1 MFDIGWT
8 ELLVI
13 AIVLIV
19 VVGPK
24 DLPPMLRAFGKMTTN
39 LRKMAGDFRAQFDEA
54 LKESE
59 LDDVR
64 KTISD
69 AQRLNP
75 TNALRDAINPL
86 RQMGQEIRADLQKA
100 TQLPTAGVSQTDT
113 EAQQAVEGTSPVDAA
128 PEIPANF
135 PTATSTSTVPPVT
148 TAPAQSVPAA
158 PEAVA
163 AVTEK
168 PKPVRKTAS
177 KAKPVPEATEAPAA
191 PAAIA
196 EKPKRSRAAPKPAPV
211 TQAVEEAVVKAPA
224 RKRTPKK
231 ADTPKDDA

>member
-100 TQLPTAGVSQTDT
+100 TQLPTAGVSQTDA
-113 EAQQAVEGTSPVDAA
+113 EAQQAVEGTSPFDAA

-135 PTATSTSTVPPVT
+135 PTATPTSAVPPVT

-158 PEAVA
+158 AEAVV
-163 AVTEK
+163 AVAEK
-168 PKPVRKTAS
+168 PKPVRKAAA
-177 KAKPVPEATEAPAA
+177 KAKPIPEATEAPAA

>member
-1 MFDIGWT
+1 MLDIGWT

-39 LRKMAGDFRAQFDEA
+39 LRKMAGEFRAQFDEA

-100 TQLPTAGVSQTDT
+100 TQMPTPAVAETDI
-113 EAQQAVEGTSPVDAA
+113 EARQAVEGTSPVDTA

-135 PTATSTSTVPPVT
+135 PSAAPSSSTPVP
-148 TAPAQSVPAA
+148 APAQSAPAS
-158 PEAVA
+158 PEAAAIVA
-163 AVTEK
+163 EK
-168 PKPVRKTAS
+168 PKPVRKTA
-177 KAKPVPEATEAPAA
+177 ARVKPVVETAAA
-191 PAAIA
+191 PVAIV
-196 EKPKRSRAAPKPAPV
+196 EKPKRARAAAKPAPAA
-211 TQAVEEAVVKAPA
+211 QAVDEAIVKAPV

-231 ADTPKDDA
+231 TDSPKDDA